1 MYNNYIIILSIVI
14 GLYDFTSCYANTTST
29 GYIKGGNIF
38 RGKVYF
44 CILYTLFFLK
54 IILKSKSKLFLFL
67 KVIYK
72 HPKVSHYN
80 VQIILYPTQ
89 TSLS

>member
-14 GLYDFTSCYANTTST
+14 VLSDFTPCYANTTSK

-44 CILYTLFFLK
+44 CILYILFVKK
-54 IILKSKSKLFLFL
+54 IYIGT
-67 KVIYK
+67 IYK
-72 HPKVSHYN
+72 NLNLNYSCSEKLYIN
-80 VQIILYPTQ
+80 IQIIL
-89 TSLS
+89 